1 MAHDIVM
8 PRLGWTME
16 AGTLVEWFKQ
26 EGEEVNAGD
35 LLFAVETDK
44 AVQEVEALDSGVL
57 HIPTDSPLGVE
68 APVGAVLGFILDPG
82 EAPPSGR
89 GGTAVAVQDRA
100 SEPEPELTHRT
111 EIMAGPA
118 SSGEPAI
125 SPRARR
131 IARELG
137 VDWVQ
142 LAGSGTS
149 GRITEKDVRAA
160 AQSAPADVAGKVR
173 ATPSVKRLAEE
184 RGIDLAAIA
193 GSAPGGRVTRQDIE
207 SAARGKGEPLFPP
220 AGTVQ
225 IEPGDEVT
233 PLSTIRR
240 LTAQRMAGAA
250 RAVAPVTLTT
260 EADAT
265 DLVALRAKIKGDL
278 AGSDSVVPTITDLL
292 VKLTAL
298 ALKQHPELNSALD
311 GETIVRHAAVHI
323 GIAVDGERGLS
334 APVVRNA
341 EQKSLFAIAGESAD
355 LIAGARTGRLS
366 PDAMTGG
373 TFTITNLGMFGIDA
387 FTPILNLPECA
398 ILGVG
403 RIVPRPVVID
413 EATDQ
418 IAVRR
423 MLTLSLTFDHRV
435 VDGAP
440 AARFLQALV
449 GMIERPTTWLM
460 R

>member
-1 MAHDIVM
+1 
-8 PRLGWTME
+8 
-16 AGTLVEWFKQ
+16 
-26 EGEEVNAGD
+26 
-35 LLFAVETDK
+35 
-44 AVQEVEALDSGVL
+44 
-57 HIPTDSPLGVE
+57 
-68 APVGAVLGFILDPG
+68 
-82 EAPPSGR
+82 
-89 GGTAVAVQDRA
+89 
-100 SEPEPELTHRT
+100 
-111 EIMAGPA
+111 
-118 SSGEPAI
+118 
-125 SPRARR
+125 
-131 IARELG
+131 
-137 VDWVQ
+137 
-142 LAGSGTS
+142 
-149 GRITEKDVRAA
+149 
-160 AQSAPADVAGKVR
+160 
-173 ATPSVKRLAEE
+173 
-184 RGIDLAAIA
+184 
-193 GSAPGGRVTRQDIE
+193 VTRQDIE
-207 SAARGKGEPLFPP
+207 SAARGKAEPLFPA

-298 ALKQHPELNSALD
+298 ALKEHPELNSALD

-334 APVVRNA
+334 APIVRNA

-413 EATDQ
+413 EETEE